1 MIDLK
6 VVDGRVTLS
15 EGERLEFKSCRNA
28 LSRDFWPTYS
38 SFANTFG
45 GTIVMGVSDSDHQL
59 TGVDDPDKVLKEM
72 WDLLNDEK
80 KVSSNLLTPD
90 DIKVADICGKTVIL
104 VSVPRAERRR
114 RPVFV
119 NGSIDNGT
127 YRRNGEGDYHCSLE
141 ELKQLM
147 RDSSDTPQDSDIIA
161 AMEMGDLDPRSVKSY
176 RERVSNRNPAH
187 PWNDREDDEFLRLIG
202 ACSRSGDG
210 RMHPTLAGL
219 LMFGYDY
226 SIMSVLPNYHLDY
239 LEFADGSDRWT
250 YRLDTGTGEFTGNVY
265 SFLTEVSNR
274 LSVVNGRGK
283 EVEGMTRI
291 DDSVLIRMQRE
302 LIVNALAHA
311 DYEGRRG
318 IRIEWR
324 ADSFTV
330 RNPGNLRVSLEDMFE
345 GGISDPRNPHLALMI
360 GLLGMAERAGSG
372 VSDVVSSC
380 RRTGMPDP
388 IYLETVNPE
397 TVTVMLSTVLS
408 TGSFDLE
415 EAIQQMMRRDPG
427 ISLDTMAKRTGV
439 DRNKLA
445 RIINKLKKAGSVR
458 REGGTRGRWI
468 VI

>member
-1 MIDLK
+1 
-6 VVDGRVTLS
+6 
-15 EGERLEFKSCRNA
+15 
-28 LSRDFWPTYS
+28 
-38 SFANTFG
+38 
-45 GTIVMGVSDSDHQL
+45 
-59 TGVDDPDKVLKEM
+59 
-72 WDLLNDEK
+72 
-80 KVSSNLLTPD
+80 
-90 DIKVADICGKTVIL
+90 
-104 VSVPRAERRR
+104 
-114 RPVFV
+114 
-119 NGSIDNGT
+119 
-127 YRRNGEGDYHCSLE
+127 
-141 ELKQLM
+141 
-147 RDSSDTPQDSDIIA
+147 
-161 AMEMGDLDPRSVKSY
+161 
-176 RERVSNRNPAH
+176 
-187 PWNDREDDEFLRLIG
+187 
-202 ACSRSGDG
+202 
-210 RMHPTLAGL
+210 MHPTLAGL

-239 LEFADGSDRWT
+239 LEFADGSDQWT

-360 GLLGMAERAGSG
+360 ALLGMAERAGSG